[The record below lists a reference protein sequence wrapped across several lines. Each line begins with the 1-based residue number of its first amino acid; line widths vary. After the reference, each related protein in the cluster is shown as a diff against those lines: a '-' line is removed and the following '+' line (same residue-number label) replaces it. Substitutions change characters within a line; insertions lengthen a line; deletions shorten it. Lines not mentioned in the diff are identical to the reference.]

1 MKTIKVVF
9 GSAIM
14 VIAIIAVFAIRLTHI
29 DMTGTRLLVEFW
41 RIWALIV
48 VAILGAGILIGT
60 SADKT

>member
-1 MKTIKVVF
+1 
-9 GSAIM
+9 M

-29 DMTGTRLLVEFW
+29 DMTGTRHLVEFW